1 MFPVPK
7 NYVFPYDFN
16 NLSNGVYKRLVIQE
30 WNFCNS
36 NREHIYALAERTYR
50 RVLLGKNKGLV
61 ANSCDFL
68 FLEQKCREYEKV
80 HSLQHPLSLDEQ
92 LTAAKKEANRQ
103 NVRHIQQKQ
112 KDVPERD
119 K

>member
-1 MFPVPK
+1 L
-7 NYVFPYDFN
+7 N
-16 NLSNGVYKRLVIQE
+16 NGAYKRLVIQE
-30 WNFCNS
+30 WSFCNS

-68 FLEQKCREYEKV
+68 FLEQKCREYEKE
-80 HSLQHPLSLDEQ
+80 HSLQHALNLDEQ
-92 LTAAKKEANRQ
+92 LTAAKKEAELQSSNRVIPVQ
-103 NVRHIQQKQ
+103 GDIQE
-112 KDVPERD
+112 PE